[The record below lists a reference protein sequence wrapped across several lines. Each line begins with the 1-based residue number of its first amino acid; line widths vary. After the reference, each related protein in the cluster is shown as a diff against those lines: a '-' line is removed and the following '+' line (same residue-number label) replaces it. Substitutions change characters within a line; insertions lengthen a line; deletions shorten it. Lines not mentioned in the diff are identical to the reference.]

1 MDIEMYKIAG
11 TNGFTSEQIEMLDS
25 PLDAQL
31 IKERPD
37 KKKYLKGATE
47 FEAANRIFGYGK
59 WGYRVIGRTL
69 QKVYDLDDKVVGLY
83 FYVEVELF
91 VAGAMFPFYGD
102 GGQSVKYYTPQG
114 YEDASKGATTDAVKR
129 ALRHYGN
136 AFGLPLYDEDALV
149 DIGDGA
155 LGRVGDVKVT
165 PHRAQPQKQ
174 VIAAH
179 DAPRQIA
186 QPAASD
192 DLKERLNAL
201 YKRAITLQLIERGTD
216 GAGFLK
222 YVSGIIGA
230 NVTAPEHLTKSR
242 LDIIEKFLDAKD
254 VAE

>member
-1 MDIEMYKIAG
+1 MDIEMYKNASVES
-11 TNGFTSEQIEMLDS
+11 FTPEQIDLLDA

-37 KKKYLKGATE
+37 KKKYLKGSTE

-59 WGYRVIGRTL
+59 WGYRVIARTL

-136 AFGLPLYDEDALV
+136 AFGLPLYDEDSLV

-155 LGRVGDVKVT
+155 LARVGDVKVT
-165 PHRAQPQKQ
+165 PHGRQPQKQ
-174 VIAAH
+174 IVASQN
-179 DAPRQIA
+179 APKQIA
-186 QPAASD
+186 QPTPQDEVAT
-192 DLKERLNAL
+192 RLNTL
-201 YKRAITLQLIERGTD
+201 YKRALALKLIERGTD
-216 GAGFLK
+216 GGAFLK
-222 YVSGIIGA
+222 YIGGIIGA
-230 NVTAPEHLTKSR
+230 NITVPGELTKSR
-242 LDIIEKFLDAKD
+242 LDTVEQFLNAKD
-254 VAE
+254 VA